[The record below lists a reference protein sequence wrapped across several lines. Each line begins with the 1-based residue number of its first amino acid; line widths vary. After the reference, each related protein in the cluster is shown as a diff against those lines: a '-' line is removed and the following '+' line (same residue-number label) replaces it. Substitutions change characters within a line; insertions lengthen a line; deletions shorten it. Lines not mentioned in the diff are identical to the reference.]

1 MVHVRWLLAGV
12 VLACSFTAG
21 VMDSS
26 AAGQAAWRPPPA
38 RFNNQG
44 LVSPFVELLRVPVN
58 HDAAQP
64 SRGAEATPSSE
75 WSQDD
80 DDVVLTIWVPQL
92 DKSTAR
98 VLLSITTI
106 SFTGAS
112 KTGQRYKLEI
122 EQLGGDILPG
132 KATWDTMTDAV
143 HVVLPK
149 RSKGTTW
156 TSLSAS
162 GHLDAQHAKSAPR
175 TRSSRRQVAV
185 NTTHKYS
192 ILEAEASDAELGEGR
207 LIARNDKV
215 GSVMTRLFTECSVR
229 ATGWWT
235 YKVCHGRSVT
245 QYHETSGPP
254 ESVTHLG
261 SIQLE
266 DGEDGE
272 DGQGTGA
279 LESPGVFMAQYS
291 KKLSKNAAGH
301 SSRLHS
307 AEIVYSFT
315 GGDQCKGSA
324 TGVRFGAQP
333 S

>member
-1 MVHVRWLLAGV
+1 MAYIRWLRVGV

-21 VMDSS
+21 VMDN
-26 AAGQAAWRPPPA
+26 AAARQAAWRPPPA
-38 RFNNQG
+38 KFNNHG
-44 LVSPFVELLRVPVN
+44 LVSPFVELLRTPVKR
-58 HDAAQP
+58 DAAH
-64 SRGAEATPSSE
+64 SNRGVEATPSTE

-92 DKSTAR
+92 EKSTAR
-98 VLLSITTI
+98 VLLSITTL

-132 KATWDTMTDAV
+132 KATWDSMTDAV
-143 HVVLPK
+143 HVILPK

-156 TSLSAS
+156 TSLSANS
-162 GHLDAQHAKSAPR
+162 HFNAQQVKSASK
-175 TRSSRRQVAV
+175 TRSSRRQVEV

-215 GSVMTRLFTECSVR
+215 GSIMTRLFRECSVR
-229 ATGWWT
+229 TTGWWT

-266 DGEDGE
+266 DGADGH
-272 DGQGTGA
+272 GNGA

-291 KKLSKNAAGH
+291 KKLSRSAAGH

-307 AEIVYSFT
+307 GEIVYSFT
-315 GGDQCKGSA
+315 GGDQCEGSA
-324 TGVRFGAQP
+324 TGVRFGTQP